1 MRLILLLPFSCVLIL
16 ILSGCANNGG
26 SGNDPV
32 GTGPFDSNGNYRE
45 EWANDPAKW
54 RKPGKSAPAANDD
67 LPVVTKN
74 EQPPPN
80 ANPLAP
86 PSATPPRT
94 SSASRSSTSSRST
107 HGKSASSAS
116 KRHAEEPKTT
126 SSKAKPKTKAKTTR
140 SSSSSTR
147 HVVKKGDSLSSLAR
161 RYHTSVSAIQ
171 KANNLS
177 GTLIRDG
184 KSLVIPKR

>member
-1 MRLILLLPFSCVLIL
+1 MPSTIYDRAMRLIFWLPFPYALMLVLT
-16 ILSGCANNGG
+16 GCANHGG
-26 SGNDPV
+26 AGNDPV

-54 RKPGKSAPAANDD
+54 RKPGKSAPTANDD

-86 PSATPPRT
+86 QTATPPKT
-94 SSASRSSTSSRST
+94 SSS
-107 HGKSASSAS
+107 HGKSTAQAST
-116 KRHAEEPKTT
+116 RHTDEHKTT
-126 SSKAKPKTKAKTTR
+126 SSKPKPHTTR

-147 HVVKKGDSLSSLAR
+147 HVVKKGDSLSSLAH